1 MFGLSKDDYCYKSG
15 KFDRPNFEK
24 YTIEVAIKEINQN
37 TRMKVEYKKNKKN
50 NRVANYQFNF
60 IEVL

>member
-1 MFGLSKDDYCYKSG
+1 MFGLSKDDYCYKLG

-37 TRMKVEYKKNKKN
+37 TRINVEYKKN

-60 IEVL
+60 IEVI

>member
-37 TRMKVEYKKNKKN
+37 TRMKVEYKKIKKIT
-50 NRVANYQFNF
+50 V
-60 IEVL
+60 

>member
-37 TRMKVEYKKNKKN
+37 TRINVEYKKN

-60 IEVL
+60 IEVI